1 MSRTTATAPTVRS
14 PAFWARA
21 GAGVAFAILLAGC
34 QTTNRVVEQSFPNSY
49 AERHPIAITEGQAAH
64 EILIGRGR
72 ARLTPAQRVE
82 LTAFAGNWGK
92 RATGG
97 VIIQVP
103 TGSVNEAAARAAVA
117 EVRSVITAV
126 GVPSAGIAVQP
137 YTPPAYNTLAPLRVV
152 YPTIK
157 ADAGPCGLWPDDL
170 GVADGFHEI
179 QNRSYWNF
187 GCANQK
193 ALAAMVDNPA
203 DLVQPRSEQPPSA
216 ARRRTVMEKYV
227 QGKPTKTESS
237 SDEDN
242 RISQVGK

>member
-1 MSRTTATAPTVRS
+1 MSRTTATARTVRS
-14 PAFWARA
+14 PALWARA

-34 QTTNRVVEQSFPNSY
+34 QTTNRVVEQNFPNSY
-49 AERHPIAITEGQAAH
+49 AERHPIAIIEGEAAH
-64 EILIGRGR
+64 EILIGSGR
-72 ARLTPAQRVE
+72 SRLTPAQRTE
-82 LTAFAGNWGK
+82 LTAFAGNWRR

-103 TGSVNEAAARAAVA
+103 AGTINEAAARAAVA

-126 GVPSAGIAVQP
+126 GVPSAGIAVLP
-137 YTPPAYNTLAPLRVV
+137 YRPAAYNSLAPLRVV

-157 ADAGPCGLWPDDL
+157 AEAGPCGVWPDDL

-179 QNRSYWNF
+179 QNRPYWNL

-227 QGKPTKTESS
+227 EGKPTKTEIS
-237 SDEDN
+237 SDDDN
-242 RISQVGK
+242 KISQVGK